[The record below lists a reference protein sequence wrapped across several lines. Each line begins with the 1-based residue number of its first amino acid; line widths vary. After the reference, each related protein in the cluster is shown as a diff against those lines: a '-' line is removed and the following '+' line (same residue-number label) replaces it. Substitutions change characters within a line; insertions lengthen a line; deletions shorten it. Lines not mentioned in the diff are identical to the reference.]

1 MTNIFHFRT
10 DHLLEMFE
18 DAPDD
23 NANWGRSVATD
34 KKFYNTDDD
43 SSSDSSSDEAFQKI
57 NTDVK
62 EIFHDNKKSK
72 KKKVRKSKEK
82 ENVRPTISRAQTAK
96 ALKNTHDVQRDVKDL
111 RTGKKNRAL
120 KKYDQ
125 F

>member
-1 MTNIFHFRT
+1 MTNNISHFRT

-34 KKFYNTDDD
+34 KKFYNTDD
-43 SSSDSSSDEAFQKI
+43 STSDSSSDEVFQKI
-57 NTDVK
+57 NTDIK
-62 EIFHDNKKSK
+62 EIFHDKKSK

-96 ALKNTHDVQRDVKDL
+96 ALKNTQDVQRDVKDL

-120 KKYDQ
+120 KKYDR